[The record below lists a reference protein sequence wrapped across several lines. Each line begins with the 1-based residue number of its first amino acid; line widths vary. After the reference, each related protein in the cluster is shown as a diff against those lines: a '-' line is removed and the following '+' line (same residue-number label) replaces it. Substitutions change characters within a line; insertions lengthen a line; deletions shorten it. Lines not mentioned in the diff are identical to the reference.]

1 MEYVTLHAR
10 VNTLMAHKDIQNFEK
25 RNILFISMHFISM
38 HFIMTKRLQNIA
50 LVLDE
55 EERKEDTILTTQ
67 KRYVGFS
74 RKTRS

>member
-1 MEYVTLHAR
+1 MEYFTLHAR

-25 RNILFISMHFISM
+25 RNILFISMHFI
-38 HFIMTKRLQNIA
+38 MTKRLQNIA

-55 EERKEDTILTTQ
+55 EERKEDTILRTQ